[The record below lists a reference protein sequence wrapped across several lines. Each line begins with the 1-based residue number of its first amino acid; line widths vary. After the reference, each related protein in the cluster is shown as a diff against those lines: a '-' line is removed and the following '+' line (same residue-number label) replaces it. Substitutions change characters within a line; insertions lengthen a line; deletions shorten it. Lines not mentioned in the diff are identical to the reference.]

1 MPKPGP
7 LGAEA
12 TLGAPANQLGQ
23 PFGNRGVALKAQLPP
38 KSTKKGCLKK
48 ELYLRLQ
55 ILNVGFMSLEK
66 EKWGSRLGLILAMAG
81 NAVGLGNFLRFPV
94 QAVQNGGG
102 AFIIPYLICFLLMG
116 IPLLWIE
123 WAMGRYGGRKGNHS
137 TPFIFDSMGKRAVW
151 KYLGVFGIF
160 TNVAVACYY
169 CYIESW
175 TLSYMYHSVVGTFAD
190 LSQGESAYF
199 FLKYIDAG
207 QSSTGIPYEA
217 VVFFLVCLGLNT
229 YILSTGLSGI
239 EKVAKIGVPMLIL
252 FGLILAIRGLT
263 LGTSGASTAVP
274 DANAWDGIN
283 FLWTP
288 QFDSLS
294 NPKVW
299 LAAAGQIFFTLS
311 LGMGT
316 IHCYASYV
324 ESKGDIALNA
334 TTSGFTNEFV
344 EVVLGSMIVIPIA
357 AGYLGIDWVL
367 DNAGFGMAFQTMP
380 YLFQQ
385 WGPILAKFAGF
396 FWFGLLFFAG
406 ITSSLAMGT
415 PWIGFLKDE
424 FKVPHKKAA
433 LSFGLVV
440 LMFGLPT
447 VLGYVVDY
455 DSNGRISFL
464 SQPIFDEYDY
474 WAGTVGLV
482 FFALAEAILFAWIFG
497 LKKGWEEI
505 NLGSDMWIPS
515 VFKVVI
521 LYVTPL
527 MLLAVFTGALLTPP
541 TTSVLHISAG
551 SEQKAMAVGS
561 QLQKEGFE
569 EVAVK
574 GGMVSG
580 ALPKSEFK
588 ARFKTRAEIK
598 SWVQGQIP
606 DLSKEAYRVEETQD
620 WAQEFSNLFSGK
632 GWNLDNSS
640 LIKKAVNASENQEI
654 EVLEAQ
660 LKQSEAFKQPLESE
674 KLKREIALKR
684 EHALLLNVG
693 RALLLILFAGIA
705 FLVYLAHVKRKKI
718 RE

>member
-1 MPKPGP
+1 
-7 LGAEA
+7 
-12 TLGAPANQLGQ
+12 
-23 PFGNRGVALKAQLPP
+23 
-38 KSTKKGCLKK
+38 
-48 ELYLRLQ
+48 
-55 ILNVGFMSLEK
+55 MSIEK
-66 EKWGSRLGLILAMAG
+66 EKWGSRVGLILAMAG

-123 WAMGRYGGRKGNHS
+123 WAMGRRGGRTGNHS
-137 TPFIFDSMGKRAVW
+137 TPFIFDALGKRALW

-160 TNVAVACYY
+160 TNVAVASYY

-190 LSQGESAYF
+190 LSQSDSAYF

-207 QSSTGIPYEA
+207 QSSTGIPYEG
-217 VVFFLVCLGLNT
+217 VVFFLLCLALNT

-239 EKVAKIGVPMLIL
+239 EKVAKIGVPMLIF
-252 FGLILAIRGLT
+252 FGFILALRGLT
-263 LGTSGASTAVP
+263 LGSSGATAAIP

-288 QFDSLS
+288 QFDSLA

-357 AGYLGIDWVL
+357 AGYLGIDWVI

-385 WGPILAKFAGF
+385 WGPIVAKFAGF

-433 LSFGLVV
+433 LSFGLII
-440 LMFGLPT
+440 LLFGLPT

-455 DSNGRISFL
+455 NSEGKIVFL
-464 SQPIFDEYDY
+464 TQPIFDEYDY

-482 FFALAEAILFAWIFG
+482 FFALAEAILFSWIFG
-497 LKKGWEEI
+497 IHKGWEEI
-505 NLGSDMWIPS
+505 NLGSDMRIP
-515 VFKVVI
+515 VIFKFI
-521 LYVTPL
+521 IRFVTPV
-527 MLLAVFTGALLTPP
+527 MLLAVFIGALITPP
-541 TTSVLHISAG
+541 SNSILHIQAKNNAQANELSSVLMDQGFQDLKQNGNRLSA
-551 SEQKAMAVGS
+551 QLTKAEFKQRFPS
-561 QLQKEGFE
+561 I
-569 EVAVK
+569 
-574 GGMVSG
+574 G
-580 ALPKSEFK
+580 AL
-588 ARFKTRAEIK
+588 R
-598 SWVQGQIP
+598 SWAGTYAP
-606 DLSKEAYRVEETQD
+606 ELKKEDYRVEESQN
-620 WAQEFSNLFSGK
+620 WALEFSNLFSGK
-632 GWNLDNSS
+632 GWNLDNNS
-640 LIKKAVNASENQEI
+640 LLKKGINASEKAEI
-654 EVLEAQ
+654 EALEAE
-660 LKQSEAFKQPLESE
+660 LSHLTSTGLSLEAKQVEH
-674 KLKREIALKR
+674 EITLRR
-684 EHALLLNVG
+684 EHLMLLNIG
-693 RALLLILFAGIA
+693 RTLLIILFAGIS
-705 FLVYLAHVKRKKI
+705 FLVYLAHLKRKKNPA
-718 RE
+718 